1 MDGSDTS
8 QRREKSECLGTRV
21 RPEVKE
27 QTKARAEKQGVTVAE
42 YLRRLVRQGGE
53 TPKTA

>member
-21 RPEVKE
+21 RPEVKD
-27 QTKARAEKQGVTVAE
+27 QTEARAEEQGVTVAE
-42 YLRRLVRQGGE
+42 YLRRRLQAGNE
-53 TPKTA
+53 DENA